1 MMKHPF
7 RFTLFLL
14 MCFIFPLVAT
24 AQTVTIP
31 DPNLRAAIE
40 SALGKASGA
49 TITALDMATLT
60 SLEAYESNISNLT
73 GLEGATNLTW
83 LNLYYNSISDISPL
97 AGLTNLTTLNLLY
110 NNIGDISP
118 LAGLTNLRTLNIS
131 YNNISDISPLAGL
144 TNLTTLELHF
154 NSISDISPLAGLT
167 NLTTLELGGNNISD
181 ISPLAGLTNLTR
193 LYLYF
198 NSISDISPLA
208 GLTNLTTL
216 YLRYNNISDISPLV
230 ANTGLGSGDTVD
242 LRGNYLLSINP
253 TPINTHIPTLQ
264 SRGVTVEFDDR
275 RHLNVGELYTVRLI
289 YFLPSDRQPRP
300 DIDTEMDTLIKEVQQ
315 FYADSMES
323 YGFGGKTFRFEADMT
338 GKAVVHRMAGQ
349 FIADYY
355 EEKTVIKV
363 TEEIEEQFNTFKT
376 IYLVVVDSGYFING
390 AGGKAR
396 TPSSGNE
403 GIAFSS
409 GLSFQIAA
417 HELGHTFGLR
427 HDFRSDAYIMSY
439 GNDRR
444 TLSKC
449 AAERL
454 DVHRY
459 FNTNRQ
465 GQNFFRTPAH
475 GTTRIEMLPPSLA
488 SPPNAIRLR
497 FEVTDTAGLHRAQ
510 LLKFH
515 RDPESWQL
523 VDCKRL
529 NGTSSSVEFVTTAL
543 LPWEDHNSVSLQI
556 MNVNG
561 SISWSQP
568 YPIDVTSLL
577 PPPEVVSIPD
587 ANLAAV
593 VRETLGLSPGV
604 PLTTHAMLELRRLS
618 APTHQITN
626 LTGLEHAH
634 RLKSLELT
642 NNTLSDISVLSGLT
656 QLTTLNLANNSIS
669 DISALSGL
677 IQLTKLYLWDNPLSY
692 ASINTHIPAMQA
704 RGIEVHFHNQPH
716 PALLKISGDNQTGTA
731 LTSLPQPFVVE
742 AQDANG
748 SVLEGI
754 SVTFAVA
761 AGGGTLS
768 VTNTTTDANGRAQA
782 HLTLGST
789 AGTST
794 ISVAAAVISQPVS
807 FAATAIL
814 LSDPVMI
821 PDAALRAK
829 IAAAFGKP
837 SDGVI
842 TVGEMLTLTALNAN
856 NANISELT
864 GLSYA
869 PNLKT
874 LSLDNSPS
882 DMTYLAK
889 LPELKTLSLNNN
901 NLSDVAFL
909 AGVSQLTTLSLDNN
923 NLSDISTIVGLTEL
937 KTLHLKGNPL
947 SYSALHT
954 HIPAMEANGVVVIA
968 DPRTPTTLLK
978 ISEVHGVAGAGLPVR
993 VVVQDEKGLR
1003 FPGVPVTFTI
1013 TAGGGHLSALTA
1025 TTDSDGVARTTL
1037 TLGETPG
1044 VNTVRV
1050 VAAEGTTDSF
1060 TITGIDVNVPVTVP
1074 DAALRARIAETL
1086 SKPDGIQ
1093 LTAGELLELMTLDAR
1108 KANIQGLT
1116 GLEHAHNLKSLKLEY
1131 TSISDISA
1139 LSGLTKLTTLDLG
1152 NNSIS
1157 DISALSELTQLTKLY
1172 LWGNPLSYA
1181 SIYTHIP
1188 AMQAKGIRVWFDPR
1202 TPMTLVKILGDGQQ
1216 ATINTPLPHP
1226 FVVEVRDQF
1235 NRLFSGVP
1243 VTFTVTAG
1251 GGRLNVTSTRTD
1263 ANGRAQSTLTLGSD
1277 QKTNTVSVSAAE
1289 IEQPVT
1295 FDALSHE
1302 FRLSVPV
1309 GISLIHVPL
1318 KVTTVDGVEKPIE
1331 SVADLYDALGGAAT
1345 VNLLGTHD
1353 AATQRWF
1360 SYSGD
1365 PDKDPSGAQPL
1376 TDEKGIIAS
1385 MKAPVT
1391 VDLFGAALGANGRSV
1406 ITLYPG
1412 WNVVGVPL
1420 RDSKITRVSDLF
1432 ALEGIENNVSAIT
1445 VSDNGKFKT
1454 IRRVGDDGDINV
1466 IGGQSF
1472 ILKAQ
1477 ATATATISGEGW
1489 YNTTTKLSAPAITGI
1504 QVTDTTPVLA
1514 LRGSI
1519 VASRDGWGKLPW
1531 SGQWISSG
1539 GERGRMPHLQPGRG
1553 FRVKVKNLSAPGVD
1567 REVTSRSAVTTGTG
1581 TEGIGYRL
1589 TVVDIEAGRAAK
1601 IGDILE
1607 ISAQSTNPFVGVE
1620 SLQYTVTAEDVKR
1633 SWIQLPAL
1641 VAYEIPTETEL
1652 LANYPNPFNP
1662 ETWIPYRL
1670 AEDAFVTLTIY
1681 DSGGQVVRTLEVGHR
1696 IAAVYESRSKAIY
1709 WDGKNA
1715 LGEGVAS
1722 GIYFY
1727 ALTAGD
1733 YSATRK
1739 MVILK

>member
-1 MMKHPF
+1 
-7 RFTLFLL
+7 
-14 MCFIFPLVAT
+14 
-24 AQTVTIP
+24 
-31 DPNLRAAIE
+31 
-40 SALGKASGA
+40 
-49 TITALDMATLT
+49 
-60 SLEAYESNISNLT
+60 
-73 GLEGATNLTW
+73 
-83 LNLYYNSISDISPL
+83 
-97 AGLTNLTTLNLLY
+97 
-110 NNIGDISP
+110 
-118 LAGLTNLRTLNIS
+118 
-131 YNNISDISPLAGL
+131 
-144 TNLTTLELHF
+144 
-154 NSISDISPLAGLT
+154 
-167 NLTTLELGGNNISD
+167 
-181 ISPLAGLTNLTR
+181 
-193 LYLYF
+193 
-198 NSISDISPLA
+198 
-208 GLTNLTTL
+208 
-216 YLRYNNISDISPLV
+216 
-230 ANTGLGSGDTVD
+230 
-242 LRGNYLLSINP
+242 
-253 TPINTHIPTLQ
+253 
-264 SRGVTVEFDDR
+264 
-275 RHLNVGELYTVRLI
+275 
-289 YFLPSDRQPRP
+289 
-300 DIDTEMDTLIKEVQQ
+300 MDTLIKEVQQ

-323 YGFGGKTFRFEADMT
+323 HGFGRKTFRFEADVT

-349 FIADYY
+349 FTADYY
-355 EEKTVIKV
+355 EEKTVNKV
-363 TEEIEEQFNTFKT
+363 VEEIEEQFNTFKT
-376 IYLVVVDSGYFING
+376 IYLVVVDSGHPISGY
-390 AGGKAR
+390 GGKAS

-475 GTTRIEMLPPSLA
+475 GTTRIEMLPPSFA

-510 LLKFH
+510 LLKSH
-515 RDPESWQL
+515 GGPEGPLL

-529 NGTSSSVEFVTTAL
+529 NGTSSGVEFVTTAL
-543 LPWEDHNSVSLQI
+543 LPWEDHNIVSLQI

-561 SISWSQP
+561 SISWSQS

-618 APTHQITN
+618 APTHQITD

-634 RLKSLELT
+634 HLKSLELT
-642 NNTLSDISVLSGLT
+642 NNTLSDISALSGLT
-656 QLTTLNLANNSIS
+656 QLRTLWLGNNSIS

-677 IQLTKLYLWDNPLSY
+677 TQLTRLYLWGNPLSY
-692 ASINTHIPAMQA
+692 TSINTHIPPMQA

-731 LTSLPQPFVVE
+731 LTPLPQPFVVE

-748 SVLEGI
+748 SLLEGI
-754 SVTFAVA
+754 SVTFAVT

-789 AGTST
+789 AGPST

-814 LSDPVMI
+814 LSDPVTI

-829 IAAAFGKP
+829 IAAALGKP

-874 LSLDNSPS
+874 LSLDNNSPS

-889 LPELKTLSLNNN
+889 LPALKTLSLNNN

-909 AGVSQLTTLSLDNN
+909 AGVSQLTTLALDNN
-923 NLSDISTIVGLTEL
+923 NLSDISTIVGLTQL
-937 KTLHLKGNPL
+937 RTLHLKGNPL

-954 HIPAMEANGVVVIA
+954 HIPTMEANGVVVIA

-978 ISEVHGVAGAGLPVR
+978 ISEVHGVPGAAFPVQ

-1003 FPGVPVTFTI
+1003 FLGVPVTFTI

-1037 TLGETPG
+1037 TLGGTPG

-1050 VAAEGTTDSF
+1050 VAADGTTDSF

-1093 LTAGELLELMTLDAR
+1093 LTAGEMLELMTLDAR
-1108 KANIQGLT
+1108 KANIQDLT
-1116 GLEHAHNLKSLKLEY
+1116 GLEYAHNLKSLKLEY

-1152 NNSIS
+1152 NTSIS
-1157 DISALSELTQLTKLY
+1157 DISALSGLTQLTKLY

-1188 AMQAKGIRVWFDPR
+1188 AMQAKGIRLWFDPR
-1202 TPMTLVKILGDGQQ
+1202 TPTTLVKILGDGQQ

-1289 IEQPVT
+1289 VEPPVT
-1295 FDALSHE
+1295 FNALSHE

-1331 SVADLYDALGGAAT
+1331 SVTDLYDALGGTAT

-1376 TDEKGIIAS
+1376 TDEKGIIAN

-1391 VDLFGAALGANGRSV
+1391 VDLFGAALGTNGRSV
-1406 ITLYPG
+1406 ITLHPG

-1420 RDSKITRVSDLF
+1420 RDSRIARVSDLF

-1454 IRRVGDDGDINV
+1454 VRQVGDDGDIPV

-1472 ILKAQ
+1472 ILKAE
-1477 ATATATISGEGW
+1477 ATAMAAISGEGW
-1489 YNTTTKLSAPAITGI
+1489 YNTATKLSAPAITGI

-1519 VASRDGWGKLPW
+1519 VTSRDGWGKLPW
-1531 SGQWISSG
+1531 SGQWIPYG
-1539 GERGRMPHLQPGRG
+1539 GERGRMPHLQPGVGLG
-1553 FRVKVKNLSAPGVD
+1553 FRVKVKNLPAPGVD
-1567 REVTSRSAVTTGTG
+1567 RAVTSRSAVTTGTG

-1589 TVVDIEAGRAAK
+1589 TVVDIETGRAAK

-1607 ISAQSTNPFVGVE
+1607 ISAQSTNPFVGVA

-1641 VAYEIPTETEL
+1641 VAYEIPT
-1652 LANYPNPFNP
+1652 
-1662 ETWIPYRL
+1662 
-1670 AEDAFVTLTIY
+1670 
-1681 DSGGQVVRTLEVGHR
+1681 
-1696 IAAVYESRSKAIY
+1696 
-1709 WDGKNA
+1709 
-1715 LGEGVAS
+1715 
-1722 GIYFY
+1722 
-1727 ALTAGD
+1727 
-1733 YSATRK
+1733 
-1739 MVILK
+1739 